1 MQNIVI
7 DSGPLIALFD
17 KSDRYHAQAIQFIQ
31 NPQGKLHSNL
41 AVVTEVVHMLDFS
54 QQAQQDFVYWVNQAI
69 KLDEN
74 TTIDWERIQEILE
87 KYANLP
93 ADFADASLI
102 ALCERLDTRKVAS
115 VDSDFSVY
123 RDHLKNYF
131 TNVFWSQRN

>member
-17 KSDRYHAQAIQFIQ
+17 KSDRYHVQALKFIQ

-69 KLDEN
+69 ELDEN
-74 TTIDWERIQEILE
+74 TTVDWERIQEILE
-87 KYANLP
+87 KYADLP

-102 ALCERLDTRKVAS
+102 ALCERLNTRKVAS

-131 TNVFWSQRN
+131 TNVFWCQRN